1 MKTTPASAGK
11 ATERSAPL
19 ARNLGQKTQPAA
31 PLQGPPVPDDA
42 ADKIEETFLSE
53 SVSKPA
59 AGALSGRSK
68 RAEHYFLRRVVLFY
82 GVTFLFMLMLTAIW
96 FASSVLLMIFACS
109 LMAILLYDLTG
120 RIRKYLPLSHTVALS
135 FLVVSVCVV
144 FGSGAWLIAP
154 QISEQAQQL
163 AEALPKALQ
172 GLQVEL
178 AQTKIFKDLLSSL
191 PEAKDIISEF
201 SGVLPKA
208 GLFFGGLVGG
218 LANFIIIIFVGIYLA
233 VQPHTYI
240 NGFVRL
246 MPPHKRARTREV
258 LDEIGMTLGQWLAGK
273 LLSMIVV
280 GFCSAVG
287 LLLLDVPLAL
297 ILGVLIGVLDFI
309 PYLGPILA
317 GIPAVLIAFSV
328 GPDLALYTLL
338 LLLALQGLEG
348 YLLIPQVERRT
359 VALPPAVTIL
369 MQVLLGTLFGLTG
382 VALATPLAAV
392 VATLVIALYVQD
404 VLGDKVKTP
413 SEQSQEEKS

>member
-1 MKTTPASAGK
+1 MKKRPASAGK
-11 ATERSAPL
+11 TTDAAATP
-19 ARNLGQKTQPAA
+19 ARNLGQEKQPIA
-31 PLQGPPVPDDA
+31 PLRGPPVPDNA
-42 ADKIEETFLSE
+42 ADKVEETSLSE
-53 SVSKPA
+53 SVPKPA
-59 AGALSGRSK
+59 LGTLSGRSK

-82 GVTFLFMLMLTAIW
+82 GVTILFMLMLTAIW
-96 FASSVLLMIFACS
+96 FAPNVLLLIFACS

-120 RIRKYLPLSHTVALS
+120 RIRKYLPLSHKAGLG
-135 FLVVSVCVV
+135 FLVVIVCVL
-144 FGSGAWLIAP
+144 FGGGAWLMAP
-154 QISEQAQQL
+154 QISDQAQQL

-172 GLQVEL
+172 GLRQEM
-178 AQTKIFKDLLSSL
+178 AQTKIFKDVLAAL
-191 PEAKDIISEF
+191 PETKEIISEF
-201 SGVLPKA
+201 GSMLPKA

-218 LANFIIIIFVGIYLA
+218 LANFVIIIFVGIYLA
-233 VQPHTYI
+233 IQPHTYI

-258 LDEIGMTLGQWLAGK
+258 LDEIGLTLGQWLAGK

-309 PYLGPILA
+309 PYLGPLLA

-328 GPDLALYTLL
+328 GPDLALYTVLL
-338 LLLALQGLEG
+338 LLSLQSLEG
-348 YLLIPQVERRT
+348 YLLIPLVERRT

-369 MQVLLGTLFGLTG
+369 MQVLLGALFGLTG

-392 VATLVIALYVQD
+392 VATLVIMLYVQD
-404 VLGDKVKTP
+404 VLGDRVKTP
-413 SEQSQEEKS
+413 SEQSQENES